1 MKYAGLVMLL
11 LVAACAKGETPTG
24 ATAPVPGPFDG
35 RIAVQEVQ
43 FEPGKTV
50 TCVVWD
56 GYRAGGI
63 SCDWAN
69 TKRG

>member
-1 MKYAGLVMLL
+1 MKKLIIVLAVASLL
-11 LVAACAKGETPTG
+11 LGACGESGTAATPSQ
-24 ATAPVPGPFDG
+24 PGPWGSEFAVSVVDVNG
-35 RIAVQEVQ
+35 R
-43 FEPGKTV
+43 KV

-69 TKRG
+69 AK